1 MKMSFG
7 LAAGFI
13 FLCIISAAQQ
23 SSTEFPKL
31 TGPYLGQKPP
41 GMVPEVFAPGVVS
54 TAAHE
59 FSCSFTP
66 DGKEFYFTRRDP
78 TINRPFIMVTQLRD
92 GVWTEPVVA
101 TFSENRSA
109 FEPRVTPDGSRLYF
123 TSEKPISGHPDS
135 PMNIWYVEREGE
147 QWSGMKNPGDAFNP
161 MKSMY
166 ISSTMDGTIYA
177 SDISDGPGSEGI
189 AAARRVNGE
198 YQKFEKL
205 GGPINLGAQ
214 DMYPYVA
221 PDEGYLIFNSK
232 RPAGNI
238 NSGMFISWRRQ
249 DGTWSEP
256 RAIDLGMNAG
266 LPLVSPD
273 GKYLFFTAGERG
285 KSDIY
290 WVSAKIIEALK
301 PKK

>member
-1 MKMSFG
+1 
-7 LAAGFI
+7 
-13 FLCIISAAQQ
+13 
-23 SSTEFPKL
+23 
-31 TGPYLGQKPP
+31 
-41 GMVPEVFAPGVVS
+41 
-54 TAAHE
+54 
-59 FSCSFTP
+59 
-66 DGKEFYFTRRDP
+66 
-78 TINRPFIMVTQLRD
+78 
-92 GVWTEPVVA
+92 
-101 TFSENRSA
+101 
-109 FEPRVTPDGSRLYF
+109 
-123 TSEKPISGHPDS
+123 
-135 PMNIWYVEREGE
+135 
-147 QWSGMKNPGDAFNP
+147 
-161 MKSMY
+161 MY